1 MGIREGRLRSFIF
14 FKENRRSEVSSFLNL
29 AQFEIY
35 DNELSTTGTSDRE
48 GQSRTWFWNERIE
61 EEREMVMLGNWS

>member
-14 FKENRRSEVSSFLNL
+14 FKENRRSEVSPFLNL

-35 DNELSTTGTSDRE
+35 DNELSTTGTSDME